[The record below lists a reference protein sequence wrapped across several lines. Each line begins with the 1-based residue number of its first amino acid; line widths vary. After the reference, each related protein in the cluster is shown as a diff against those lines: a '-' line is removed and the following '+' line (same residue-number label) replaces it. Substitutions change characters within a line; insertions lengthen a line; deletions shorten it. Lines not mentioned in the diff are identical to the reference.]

1 MYVESKTLASWLM
14 CLRTFETCVL
24 KHNSARF
31 ISAPWLAWQAAFKK
45 TEIKL
50 DILTDI
56 MIERTIRC
64 GICYINHRSVTAN
77 NKYMKS
83 FDKKRTSIYFTYNFL
98 MDRHWIGFKWVEV
111 TSQFSKEFI
120 ENYNEETF
128 PTVSPFGL
136 KEWKLKKM

>member
-1 MYVESKTLASWLM
+1 M

-24 KHNSARF
+24 KHNSTHF
-31 ISAPWLAWQAAFKK
+31 LSAPWLAWQAAFEK
-45 TEIKL
+45 TGIKL

-56 MIERTIRC
+56 MVEKAIRG
-64 GICYINHRSVTAN
+64 GICYVINWSVTAN

-83 FDKKRTSIYFTYNFL
+83 YDKKGAIIYFTYNFQ
-98 MDRHWIGFKWVEV
+98 MDRHWIGFKWVEI
-111 TSQFSKEFI
+111 TSQFSKDFI
-120 ENYNEETF
+120 ENYNEKTF